1 MAVRKVSSRSI
12 ISNNYSPTPYRN
24 MILNSDIDR
33 VALLPDDVV
42 VILEKIETLYTNN
55 MATLHYDL
63 IPGNYIEL
71 MQLYN
76 IILTSYRNTNNST
89 LKLLLK
95 ITGEALISSMNTFG
109 LFQSNNQL
117 NTEIIV
123 LNQKINQLE
132 HPVITEN
139 ISVSSGN
146 LSLTKTFTLAPIF
159 SIYISLY
166 GMPKQ
171 GVGFDPNRMSD
182 LLVILEKNGIDP
194 YN

>member
-33 VALLPDDVV
+33 IPLLSNDVL
-42 VILEKIETLYTNN
+42 VILQKIETLYTNN

-63 IPGNYIEL
+63 IPSNYIEL

-76 IILTSYRNTNNST
+76 IILTSYRTTNNST

-117 NTEIIV
+117 NTEILV

-139 ISVSSGN
+139 ISISSGN

-182 LLVILEKNGIDP
+182 LLIILEKNGIDP

>member
-1 MAVRKVSSRSI
+1 MAVRKVSSRSL

-24 MILNSDIDR
+24 MISNSDIDR
-33 VALLPDDVV
+33 IQLLPNDVLI
-42 VILEKIETLYTNN
+42 ILQKIETLYTNN
-55 MATLHYDL
+55 MATLQYDL
-63 IPGNYIEL
+63 IPSNYIEL

-95 ITGEALISSMNTFG
+95 ITGEALISSMNTYG

-117 NTEIIV
+117 NTEILV

-139 ISVSSGN
+139 ISISSGN

>member
-1 MAVRKVSSRSI
+1 MAVRKVSSRSL

-24 MILNSDIDR
+24 MVSNSDIDR
-33 VALLPDDVV
+33 IQLLPNDVLI
-42 VILEKIETLYTNN
+42 ILQKIETLYTNN
-55 MATLHYDL
+55 MATLQYDL
-63 IPGNYIEL
+63 IPSNYIEL

-95 ITGEALISSMNTFG
+95 ITGEALISSMNTYG

-117 NTEIIV
+117 NTEILV

-139 ISVSSGN
+139 ISISSGN

>member
-24 MILNSDIDR
+24 MILNSDISKIS
-33 VALLPDDVV
+33 LLSNDVV
-42 VILEKIETLYTNN
+42 LILQRIETLYTNN
-55 MATLHYDL
+55 MATLQYDL

-89 LKLLLK
+89 LRLLLK

-117 NTEIIV
+117 NTEILV

-166 GMPKQ
+166 GMPKP
-171 GVGFDPNRMSD
+171 GVGFNPNRMSD
-182 LLVILEKNGIDP
+182 LLVILEKNGINP